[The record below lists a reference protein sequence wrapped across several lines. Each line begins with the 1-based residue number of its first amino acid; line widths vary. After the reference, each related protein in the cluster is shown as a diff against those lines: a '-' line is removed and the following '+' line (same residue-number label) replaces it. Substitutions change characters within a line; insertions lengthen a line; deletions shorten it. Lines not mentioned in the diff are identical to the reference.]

1 MIMVID
7 ESECL
12 KLRTAIQETISH
24 NTKLIA
30 MNVDLAVI
38 PTVQSEWQYKAYA
51 RLKLSQERTKTLS
64 VILKI
69 VSELSALSGAIAVLV
84 QIFV

>member
-1 MIMVID
+1 MGIN
-7 ESECL
+7 ESDCL
-12 KLRTAIQETISH
+12 KLRSEILETINE
-24 NTKLIA
+24 NTKLIK

-38 PTVQSEWQYKAYA
+38 PTVQSEFQYKAYA

-69 VSELSALSGAIAVLV
+69 SSELSALFGAVAVLV